1 MTSRTATLDSMLCFD
16 IYAANLAFGRIYKP
30 LLDRLGLTYPQFL
43 VLMCLWTEDARSVG
57 ALGHALSLD
66 SSTLTP
72 MLKRLEA
79 QGLLTRR
86 RDSAD
91 ERRVI
96 VTLTDQGLALEDAA
110 QGVVECAA
118 RDIGLALPEQRQL
131 HDLLARLRANITGT
145 G

>member
-30 LLDRLGLTYPQFL
+30 LLDRLSLTYPQFL

-79 QGLLTRR
+79 QGLVTRR

-96 VTLTDQGLALEDAA
+96 VTLTAEGQALEDSA
-110 QGVVECAA
+110 QEVVDCAG
-118 RDIGLALPEQRQL
+118 RDLGLAIPEQRQL
-131 HDLLARLRANITGT
+131 HDLLSRLRTNLTGT